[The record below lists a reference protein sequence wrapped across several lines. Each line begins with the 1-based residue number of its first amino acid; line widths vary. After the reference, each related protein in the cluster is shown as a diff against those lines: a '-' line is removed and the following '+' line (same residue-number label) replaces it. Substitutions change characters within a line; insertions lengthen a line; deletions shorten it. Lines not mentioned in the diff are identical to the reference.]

1 MVIESKYT
9 GPCEVSVAQALAA
22 KAAIRPST
30 IGRSMPIGPA
40 RSWLQAPRMIG
51 TDENSNTGT
60 VSTSCA
66 RRSSCSMSAGMSP
79 GFAT

>member
-1 MVIESKYT
+1 MIESKYT
-9 GPCEVSVAQALAA
+9 GPFEASVAQALAA
-22 KAAIRPST
+22 KAAASPSR

-51 TDENSNTGT
+51 TAENSITGT

-79 GFAT
+79 ALAT